1 MFEKTFYDLLNSI
14 LEMNN
19 AEVISLLENY
29 DNFLDSLLSNQ
40 ELLNEIR
47 TQMRLEGLS
56 KTDMVGKKEELLADM
71 RALAESAELEI
82 SNEKKELYNKMLEVT
97 EKLYDKALESV
108 SRETALIPVELCHPN
123 AKAPSYAHEDDA
135 GFDFYL
141 PEDFTIKAHEFGKIA
156 PTGVKMAIPTGY
168 ELQIRPRS
176 GNSVKTT
183 LRIANAPGTID
194 CGYRNEIGII
204 CDNIGDTDLEFK
216 AGDRIA
222 QGILAVSPKGIFN
235 IVEDI
240 NKIVGSDR
248 GGGYGSTGK

>member
-1 MFEKTFYDLLNSI
+1 MLEKTFYDLLNSI
-14 LEMNN
+14 LEMSN

-82 SNEKKELYNKMLEVT
+82 SAEKKELYNKMLEVT

>member
-108 SRETALIPVELCHPN
+108 SRETALIPVELCRPN
-123 AKAPSYAHEDDA
+123 AKAPS
-135 GFDFYL
+135 
-141 PEDFTIKAHEFGKIA
+141 
-156 PTGVKMAIPTGY
+156 
-168 ELQIRPRS
+168 
-176 GNSVKTT
+176 
-183 LRIANAPGTID
+183 
-194 CGYRNEIGII
+194 
-204 CDNIGDTDLEFK
+204 
-216 AGDRIA
+216 
-222 QGILAVSPKGIFN
+222 
-235 IVEDI
+235 
-240 NKIVGSDR
+240 
-248 GGGYGSTGK
+248 

>member
-1 MFEKTFYDLLNSI
+1 MLEKTFYDLLNSI
-14 LEMNN
+14 LEMSN

-82 SNEKKELYNKMLEVT
+82 SVEKKELYNKMLEVT

>member
-19 AEVISLLENY
+19 AEVTNLLENY

-71 RALAESAELEI
+71 RTLAESAELEM

-97 EKLYDKALESV
+97 EKLYDKALESL

>member
-19 AEVISLLENY
+19 AEVVSLLENY

-71 RALAESAELEI
+71 RALAESAELEM

-108 SRETALIPVELCHPN
+108 SRETAPIPVELCRPN

-240 NKIVGSDR
+240 NKIVGSNR

>member
-82 SNEKKELYNKMLEVT
+82 SVEKKELYNKMLEV
-97 EKLYDKALESV
+97 KQ
-108 SRETALIPVELCHPN
+108 
-123 AKAPSYAHEDDA
+123 
-135 GFDFYL
+135 
-141 PEDFTIKAHEFGKIA
+141 KIISHKNVVNNRL
-156 PTGVKMAIPTGY
+156 T
-168 ELQIRPRS
+168 
-176 GNSVKTT
+176 
-183 LRIANAPGTID
+183 
-194 CGYRNEIGII
+194 
-204 CDNIGDTDLEFK
+204 
-216 AGDRIA
+216 
-222 QGILAVSPKGIFN
+222 
-235 IVEDI
+235 
-240 NKIVGSDR
+240 
-248 GGGYGSTGK
+248 

>member
-82 SNEKKELYNKMLEVT
+82 SVEKKELYNKMLEVT

-108 SRETALIPVELCHPN
+108 SRETALIPVELCRPN

-141 PEDFTIKAHEFGKIA
+141 PEDFTIKAHEYGKIA
-156 PTGVKMAIPTGY
+156 PTGLKMSIPSGY

-194 CGYRNEIGII
+194 CGYANEIGII
-204 CDNIGDTDLEFK
+204 CDNIGDEDLTFK
-216 AGDRIA
+216 RGDRIA
-222 QGILAVSPKGIFN
+222 QGIFAAVPKGKFN
-235 IVEDI
+235 VVKDI
-240 NKIVGSDR
+240 NTVTGINR
-248 GGGYGSTGK
+248 GGGFGSSGQ